1 MKKTLI
7 YFFVLIS
14 LFFALIPTTTV
25 SSLGIETSSES
36 SQPLSNV
43 PENDSNLD

>member
-25 SSLGIETSSES
+25 SSFGIETSYEG
-36 SQPLSNV
+36 SQPLSDV
-43 PENDSNLD
+43 PESDSALD